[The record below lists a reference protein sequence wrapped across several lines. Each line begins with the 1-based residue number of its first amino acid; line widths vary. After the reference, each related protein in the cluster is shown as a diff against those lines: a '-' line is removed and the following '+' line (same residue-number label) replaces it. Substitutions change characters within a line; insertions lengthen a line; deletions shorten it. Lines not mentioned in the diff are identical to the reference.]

1 MDTFYRAAATAIAV
15 LTLATGVARAAQ
27 ANQTTTEAH
36 IAETNKFDFASLP
49 LANAIK
55 VVKGNGSR
63 KIAVFSDPNCPYCKK
78 LEDTLKSIDNVTVY
92 TFLYPVLTLDSVVK
106 SKAIWC
112 STDRAT
118 AWESWMID
126 RKVPTTAGTC
136 NTIALDQ
143 NLALGQKLGVTG
155 TPTVFLADG
164 RRMIG
169 VFPSDRLEKEI
180 SAAR

>member
-1 MDTFYRAAATAIAV
+1 MDAFYRAAAIAIAV
-15 LTLATGVARAAQ
+15 LTLATGVAGAAQ
-27 ANQTTTEAH
+27 GNQTTTESH
-36 IAETNKFDFASLP
+36 LAEANNSDFASLP
-49 LANAIK
+49 FANAIK

-112 STDRAT
+112 STDRAA

-126 RKVPTTAGTC
+126 RKVPTTAGICDT
-136 NTIALDQ
+136 TVIDR
-143 NLALGQKLGVTG
+143 NLALGKKLGVTG

-169 VFPSDRLEKEI
+169 AFPSDRLEKEI

>member
-1 MDTFYRAAATAIAV
+1 MDTFYRAAAMAITV
-15 LTLATGVARAAQ
+15 LTLATGVAHAAQ
-27 ANQTTTEAH
+27 ANQPTTEAH
-36 IAETNKFDFASLP
+36 LAETNMSDFASLP

-55 VVKGNGSR
+55 VVKGNGIR

-112 STDRAT
+112 SPDRAT

-136 NTIALDQ
+136 NTTAIDQ
-143 NLALGQKLGVTG
+143 NLALGQELGITG